1 MFALRLIFMSQIFH
15 GSQVIGRSLLNLILD
30 FHFQVLEK
38 SDELGKLLETSQNF
52 LPNFKN

>member
-15 GSQVIGRSLLNLILD
+15 GSQVIDRSQLNLILD

-38 SDELGKLLETSQNF
+38 SDELGKLLET
-52 LPNFKN
+52 